1 MGTFQDDV
9 MEYRRQMEKGV
20 IQRAYKG
27 LMEYMLALRAHFEK
41 KHPEFIVPGG
51 LYFGYMDMT
60 YFAILPPGL
69 KERQLKIAIV
79 FIHETC
85 RFEAWLA
92 AVNKQVQGKY
102 WNLIRESGWDK
113 YHLVPELKGCDAIID
128 RVLVSDPDF
137 SDLDALTKL
146 IESEVLEFIEDIEE
160 FITNKQFRYK

>member
-9 MEYRRQMEKGV
+9 IEYRRQMEKGA

-60 YFAILPPGL
+60 YFAIIPPAL
-69 KERQLKIAIV
+69 KERQLKIAVV

-102 WNLIRESGWDK
+102 WNLIKESGWDK
-113 YHLVPELKGCDAIID
+113 YHLVPELKGYDAVID
-128 RVLVSDPDF
+128 TVLVADPDF
-137 SDLDALTKL
+137 SDLDALTKR
-146 IESEVLEFIEDIEE
+146 IESETLQFIRDVEE
-160 FITNKQFRYK
+160 FLESKGG

>member
-1 MGTFQDDV
+1 MSFN
-9 MEYRRQMEKGV
+9 EYIAEYKKQLKKGA

-41 KHPEFIVPGG
+41 VHPEFAVPGG

-60 YFAILPPGL
+60 YFAIIPPGL

-92 AVNKQVQGKY
+92 AVNKQVQAKY
-102 WNLIRESGWDK
+102 WNLIKKNGWDQ
-113 YHLVPELKGCDAIID
+113 YHLVPELKGYDAVID
-128 RVLVSDPDF
+128 TVLVVEPDF

-160 FITNKQFRYK
+160 FITNKQARYK